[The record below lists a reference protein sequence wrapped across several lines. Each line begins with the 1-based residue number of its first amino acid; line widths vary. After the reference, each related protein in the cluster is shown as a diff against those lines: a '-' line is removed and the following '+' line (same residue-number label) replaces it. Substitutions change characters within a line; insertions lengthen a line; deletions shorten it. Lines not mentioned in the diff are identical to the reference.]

1 MKWLIVVLFA
11 TMEGDLYVFTD
22 PTFET
27 QKECRAFITD
37 REKIPMLVEKLNM
50 EYGVP
55 MPIQGV
61 NCIQEELF
69 KEIMSGTSKT

>member
-27 QKECRAFITD
+27 QQECRAFITD